1 MTSSE
6 NPRKSTPRCGRRYI
20 RRHGTR
26 QKQIGLSVTSYV
38 NFIYI
43 AHVSYQVM
51 SKSDTTQA
59 QFHVYIVLAHSLLTE
74 RLLHCGE
81 VLWRRAASTAT
92 TSSARNLKN
101 AFLRQSKNMKITVG
115 VVAKWDAALHGK
127 VWAHTHSF
135 RRSGCGKRS
144 HDKFDTT
151 LITTE
156 TTPISLGLLKP
167 KGATYRTS
175 LQ

>member
-20 RRHGTR
+20 RRLGTR
-26 QKQIGLSVTSYV
+26 QKQIGLSVTSYELYIRSAR
-38 NFIYI
+38 FIP
-43 AHVSYQVM
+43 SYEQKRHHSSSISCLHRLGALPTDGAPTPLRRSFMAEGRLHRHDVFC
-51 SKSDTTQA
+51 A
-59 QFHVYIVLAHSLLTE
+59 QFKKRV
-74 RLLHCGE
+74 
-81 VLWRRAASTAT
+81 
-92 TSSARNLKN
+92 SSPI
-101 AFLRQSKNMKITVG
+101 KNMKITVG

-135 RRSGCGKRS
+135 RRRGCGKRS

-167 KGATYRTS
+167 KGATYRTL

>member
-1 MTSSE
+1 M
-6 NPRKSTPRCGRRYI
+6 KSTPRCGRRYI

-38 NFIYI
+38 NFIYV

-51 SKSDTTQA
+51 NKSDTTQA
-59 QFHVYIVLAHSLLTE
+59 QFHVCIVLAHSLLTE
-74 RLLHCGE
+74 HLLHCRE

-92 TSSARNLKN
+92 TSSARNLKKT
-101 AFLRQSKNMKITVG
+101 FLRQSKNMKITVD

-135 RRSGCGKRS
+135 RRSGCGKRVM
-144 HDKFDTT
+144 TN
-151 LITTE
+151 LI
-156 TTPISLGLLKP
+156 P
-167 KGATYRTS
+167 RS
-175 LQ
+175 LQQKPRPYHLSLIHI

>member
-1 MTSSE
+1 MTASE
-6 NPRKSTPRCGRRYI
+6 NPRKSTPRRGRRYI
-20 RRHGTR
+20 RRLGTR
-26 QKQIGLSVTSYV
+26 QKQIGLSVTSYEL
-38 NFIYI
+38 YI
-43 AHVSYQVM
+43 
-51 SKSDTTQA
+51 
-59 QFHVYIVLAHSLLTE
+59 
-74 RLLHCGE
+74 R
-81 VLWRRAASTAT
+81 
-92 TSSARNLKN
+92 SARFIPSYEQKRHHSSSISCLHRLGALPTDGAPTPLRRSFMAEGRLHRHDVFCTQFKN
-101 AFLRQSKNMKITVG
+101 AFLRQSKNMKLTVG

-167 KGATYRTS
+167 RGATYHT
-175 LQ
+175 LLL